1 VFVKVKLAKS
11 AGFCWGVRRTMNIA
25 MDAADNADGQVHTF
39 GPLIHNPQVVD
50 LLASKGMTVVKEF
63 DELQQGSTLIIRAH
77 GIPPETRQELKSRGV
92 KLRDGTCPLVAKVH
106 AHIKKYLGLGY
117 SLVILGHRDHPE
129 VIGHLGYARDRGMV
143 IGSVDEVETLPP
155 MDKVCLVSQTTAN
168 EIKFHE
174 VAERLKAKYDDCVVV
189 NTICDDTHTRQE
201 EVLQVAEGVDAMV
214 VVGGKGSSNTQ
225 RLVELSISKG
235 IPAFHVETADELDL
249 GALTEYETVGV
260 TAGASTPNWIIQQV
274 VERLEQA
281 QTRRPTGWKL
291 AQRLLGFLTQTNVYV
306 ALGAMALTFANMQ
319 LLDMPFTP
327 LYLIIAGMYVYAV
340 HTLNRLAESKAGKLN
355 DPIRIEF
362 YERHRGILRGSALA
376 CALGTMVLSY
386 SLGWGPM
393 ALTTLMVV
401 MGGLYQTN
409 LIGSARANTLKYRR
423 LKDIPTSKTLFV
435 PLAWAVITLALP
447 ALSRDVTQPWWQVGA
462 LFCVTFLVVFLR
474 SALLDI
480 RDIQGDRLVGRETI
494 PIVLGTQRTWQLLV
508 ATTAILGLYFVVA
521 ASIGWLRPLQ
531 ASYLLGVAY
540 LALGLY
546 LITRQRIVRRFLS
559 ESLVDGAFLVFGAIA
574 FVTWLVG

>member
-1 VFVKVKLAKS
+1 VKVKLAKS

-25 MDAADNADGQVHTF
+25 MDAADNADGPVHTF

-63 DELQQGSTLIIRAH
+63 DELQEGSTLIIRAH
-77 GIPPETRQELKSRGV
+77 GIPPETRQALKSRGV

-106 AHIKKYLGLGY
+106 AYIKKYLGLGY

-129 VIGHLGYARDRGMV
+129 VIGHLGYARDRGVV
-143 IGSVDEVETLPP
+143 ISSADEVDSLPP

-174 VAERLKAKYDDCVVV
+174 VAERLKAKYADCVVV

-201 EVLQVAEGVDAMV
+201 EVLQVAEAVDAMV

-225 RLVELSISKG
+225 RLVELSQSKG

-249 GALTEYETVGV
+249 TKLSEYETVGV

-291 AQRLLGFLTQTNVYV
+291 AQRLLGFLTQANVYV

-319 LLDMPFTP
+319 LLGLSFTP
-327 LYLIIAGMYVYAV
+327 LYLVIAGLYVYAV
-340 HTLNRLAESKAGKLN
+340 HTLNRLADSKAGKLN
-355 DPIRIEF
+355 DPIRLEF
-362 YERHRGILRGSALA
+362 YQHHRGLLWGSALA
-376 CALGTMVLSY
+376 AALGTIALAY
-386 SLGWGPM
+386 HLGWGPL
-393 ALTTLMVV
+393 AFTTLMVV
-401 MGGLYQTN
+401 MGGLYQTD
-409 LIGSARANTLKYRR
+409 LVGGARANTLKYRR

-447 ALSRDVTQPWWQVGA
+447 ALSGGATPSWWQVGA
-462 LFCVTFLVVFLR
+462 LACVTFLTVFLR

-494 PIVLGTQRTWQLLV
+494 PVVLGTRRTWQLLV
-508 ATTAILGLYFVVA
+508 ATTTILGLFFAVA
-521 ASIGWLRPLQ
+521 PSTGWLRPLQ
-531 ASYLLGVAY
+531 VSYLIGVAY

-546 LITRQRIVRRFLS
+546 LITRQRLIRRFLS
-559 ESLVDGAFLVFGAIA
+559 EALVDGAFLVFGAIA
-574 FVTWLVG
+574 FITGLVG

>member
-1 VFVKVKLAKS
+1 MKVKLAKS

-25 MDAADNADGQVHTF
+25 MDAADNADGAVHTF

-63 DELQQGSTLIIRAH
+63 DELQAGSTLIIRAH

-129 VIGHLGYARDRGMV
+129 VIGHLGYARDRGVV
-143 IGSVDEVETLPP
+143 ISSAEEVDTLPP

-168 EIKFHE
+168 ELKFHE

-189 NTICDDTHTRQE
+189 NTICDDTHRRQE
-201 EVLQVAEGVDAMV
+201 EVLQVAETVDAMV

-225 RLVELSISKG
+225 RLVELSKSKG

-249 GALTEYETVGV
+249 GQLTEYETVGV

-291 AQRLLGFLTQTNVYV
+291 AQRLLGFSTQTNIYV
-306 ALGAMALTFANMQ
+306 ALGAMALTVANMQ

-327 LYLIIAGMYVYAV
+327 LYLVIAGLYVYAV

-355 DPIRIEF
+355 DPMRTEF
-362 YERHRGILRGSALA
+362 YQRHRGVLRGSALA
-376 CALGTMVLSY
+376 CALGTMALSY
-386 SLGWGPM
+386 HLGWGPL
-393 ALTTLMVV
+393 ALTMLMVV
-401 MGGLYQTN
+401 MGGLYQTDLVGGPRSN
-409 LIGSARANTLKYRR
+409 ALKYRR

-435 PLAWAVITLALP
+435 PLAWAVITLVLP
-447 ALSRDVTQPWWQVGA
+447 ALSSEVALPEWQIAA
-462 LFCVTFLVVFLR
+462 LFCMTFLMVFLR
-474 SALLDI
+474 AALLDI

-508 ATTAILGLYFVVA
+508 ATTAILSLFFVVA
-521 ASIGWLRPLQ
+521 PSAGWLRPVQ
-531 ASYLLGVAY
+531 ASYLIGVAY
-540 LALGLY
+540 LGVSLY

-574 FVTWLVG
+574 VVTMLASA